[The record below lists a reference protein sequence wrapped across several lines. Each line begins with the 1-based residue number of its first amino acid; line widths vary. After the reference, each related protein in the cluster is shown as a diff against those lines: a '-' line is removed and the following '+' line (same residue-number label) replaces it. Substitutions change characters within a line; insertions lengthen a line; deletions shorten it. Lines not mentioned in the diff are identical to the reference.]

1 MAFNFVFLQ
10 GIDFT
15 NKENI
20 LFLFIFSIIA
30 VIIISVFILILR
42 KIIKAVKRIIVRL
55 FNIDV
60 RKPKFDKKSTNWL
73 HQSQANKSA
82 INLSAPKVVVGDIT
96 KNPTAPIKVTE
107 AVKNQNVNI
116 ANEVGEKTG
125 YSNPLSH
132 LDEKDSAKLPIYK
145 NEEPIRN
152 DQSIFDGKTEV
163 SRIKLEHELRTD
175 ADVWK
180 AAKAVGLTMSPVERS
195 KLVKQVFSSAYGR
208 NISKTDL
215 KSGIK
220 KLNQKMLSAKDSTE
234 HEKIRKEMKFFK
246 KIGGIKG

>member
-1 MAFNFVFLQ
+1 MVIDFTFLRD
-10 GIDFT
+10 IDFT
-15 NKENI
+15 NRENI
-20 LFLFIFSIIA
+20 LFLFVFSILA
-30 VIIISVFILILR
+30 IIIILVFISIVK
-42 KIIKAVKRIIVRL
+42 KIFKAAKRIIIRL

-60 RKPKFDKKSTNWL
+60 RKPKFDKKSTDWL
-73 HQSQANKSA
+73 HQSQVNKSA
-82 INLSAPKVVVGDIT
+82 INVS
-96 KNPTAPIKVTE
+96 APIKGIE

-132 LDEKDSAKLPIYK
+132 LDEKDSAKLPISK

-195 KLVKQVFSSAYGR
+195 KLVKQVFSSAYGG

-234 HEKIRKEMKFFK
+234 HEKIRREMKFFK